1 MLRSD
6 SGGEYMSH
14 GFHDFLQNK
23 GIFSQRSCPYT
34 PHQNGVV
41 ECKNCH
47 LLDVV
52 RTFLL
57 ESYVPSTF

>member
-1 MLRSD
+1 
-6 SGGEYMSH
+6 MSH

-23 GIFSQRSCPYT
+23 GIVSQRSCPYT

-47 LLDVV
+47 MLDVV